1 MAEKEKVLFSLST
14 GYEWGRVV
22 RVLKI
27 QDKTI
32 PGKIRKSLRERAKP
46 TIVKVKAAILKL
58 PTEGRVHTGLRKR
71 VARGVKLKIN
81 RGISNVRI
89 VTSVRDDE
97 EAAIPRGLD
106 TPKGWRHPV
115 FGDREDWVQQ
125 GGHKEWFRDTIWQD
139 RDSFDKGLQEVLQEA
154 RSEITEAGLKKA
166 ASVKRRVRPK

>member
-1 MAEKEKVLFSLST
+1 MTEKATISLSS
-14 GYEWGRVV
+14 GPEWGRVL
-22 RVLKI
+22 RVLRI

-32 PGKIRKSLRERAKP
+32 PRKIKKSIRERTKP

-58 PTEGRVHTGLRKR
+58 PTEGRQHTGLRKR
-71 VARGVKLKIN
+71 VARGVTLKIN
-81 RGISNVRI
+81 RGVSSVRI
-89 VTSVRDDE
+89 VTTVRNSD

-125 GGHKEWFRDTIWQD
+125 PGHDEFFRETIAKDQ
-139 RDSFDKGLQEVLQEA
+139 DSFREGLEEVLQDA
-154 RSEITEAGLKKA
+154 RSQITEAGLAKA